1 MILTGK
7 LIEPLLSTPNFN
19 SKVTKFRA
27 FLEESLNVV
36 MALTVNNTLAIL
48 QLTVFII
55 PLLWPEIFSMINF
68 FNDYRLKFVNFY
80 A

>member
-36 MALTVNNTLAIL
+36 MALTVNGQYLGHFTANG
-48 QLTVFII
+48 
-55 PLLWPEIFSMINF
+55 
-68 FNDYRLKFVNFY
+68 FY
-80 A
+80 HSVVVTRNLFYDKLF

>member
-7 LIEPLLSTPNFN
+7 LIEPFLSTPNFN

-36 MALTVNNTLAIL
+36 MALTVNGQYFGHFTANGFYHSVVVTR
-48 QLTVFII
+48 
-55 PLLWPEIFSMINF
+55 NF
-68 FNDYRLKFVNFY
+68 FYDKLF
-80 A
+80 